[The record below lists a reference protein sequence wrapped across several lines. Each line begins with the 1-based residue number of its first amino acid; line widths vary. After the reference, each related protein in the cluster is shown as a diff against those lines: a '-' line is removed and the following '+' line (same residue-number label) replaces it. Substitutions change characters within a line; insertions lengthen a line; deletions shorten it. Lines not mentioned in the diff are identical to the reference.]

1 MAAAEMK
8 DFLIGIAVTA
18 VFIVVFSG
26 FVPFFPSQSA
36 EGIYPTLPGDR
47 GMPLPGGGEGFAELV
62 PELSE
67 RDLCEQTVHD
77 AEEKSE
83 QRELNRGKEQGNNMN
98 DIIVAFWHGVA
109 AVLIGEACALA
120 LMLAS
125 AWQKRK

>member
-1 MAAAEMK
+1 MK

-18 VFIVVFSG
+18 VFVIVFSG

-36 EGIYPTLPGDR
+36 KGIYPTLPGDR
-47 GMPLPGGGEGFAELV
+47 GMSLPGGEEGFAELV
-62 PELSE
+62 PELSKH
-67 RDLCEQTVHD
+67 DLHEQAEQDV
-77 AEEKSE
+77 EEKIE
-83 QRELNRGKEQGNNMN
+83 QSDPNRGKDQGNNMN
-98 DIIVAFWHGVA
+98 DIIIAFWHGVA